1 MKWLISNI
9 LLLLVLSMGQSKAQS
24 VTDTLGV
31 HTPDAGHVLTPD
43 TVYVVHHD
51 TVWLKQPKPD
61 SIYTAEVNSKYDRR
75 IHRYRKRWYSL
86 VPTYSKLQFA
96 GNMGLLSAGFGWD
109 YGKHNQWETD
119 LLFGYLPKY
128 DSDRAKVTMTLKQN
142 YIPWNITLGE
152 GPFSFEPLTCGLYFN
167 TVFGDEFWV
176 SEPDRYPSG
185 YYGFSSKVRT
195 HIFLGQRITFEIPRN
210 KRYMAKSITFFY
222 ELSSCD
228 LYIVSAFSNGYLRMR
243 DYLSLSFGLKM
254 QML

>member
-1 MKWLISNI
+1 MKWLIFS
-9 LLLLVLSMGQSKAQS
+9 LLLLVAQS
-24 VTDTLGV
+24 MNR
-31 HTPDAGHVLTPD
+31 AQAQTPD
-43 TVYVVHHD
+43 TVYVVRHD
-51 TVWLKQPKPD
+51 TVWMQRPTMD
-61 SIYTAEVNSKYDRR
+61 SIYTSEANTRYDRR

-96 GNMGLLSAGFGWD
+96 GNMGLLSVGFGWD

-185 YYGFSSKVRT
+185 YYGFSSKIRT
-195 HIFLGQRITFEIPRN
+195 HIFLGQRVTFDIPRK
-210 KRYMAKSITFFY
+210 KRFMAKSITLFY